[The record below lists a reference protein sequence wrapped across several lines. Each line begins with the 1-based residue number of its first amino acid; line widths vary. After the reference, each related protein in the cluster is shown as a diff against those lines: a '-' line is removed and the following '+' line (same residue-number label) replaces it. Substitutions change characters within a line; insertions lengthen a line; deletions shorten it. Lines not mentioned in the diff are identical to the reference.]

1 MIQNSVVLSACLVSV
16 DGRRPARP
24 SRAVRPRPRRLRSS
38 PQSLRLWMP
47 SLTDLLVK
55 QMTQPGTSRRSDGA
69 SSPRRLRAN
78 GPPIVTACEPRAK
91 AGAMKSDTFG
101 GRRVLVAAHPVIREA
116 DSLRAHEI
124 LHAHG
129 RALMVL
135 GEYGAAREVLG
146 RTGRPPLGSS
156 RFPSRASP
164 SWTSGGRRPEAYA
177 GGIEAVRRGDGQA
190 NEHCLVTL
198 ALIEA
203 GLGQERDCREH
214 AR

>member
-1 MIQNSVVLSACLVSV
+1 MRHLGRKRCPGCGEVAHDVRQHRRRVGHYTVDCSQACIAVAAVVLLAAGGYLVG
-16 DGRRPARP
+16 DGRRDT
-24 SRAVRPRPRRLRSS
+24 
-38 PQSLRLWMP
+38 QSTP
-47 SLTDLLVK
+47 
-55 QMTQPGTSRRSDGA
+55 
-69 SSPRRLRAN
+69 
-78 GPPIVTACEPRAK
+78 
-91 AGAMKSDTFG
+91 
-101 GRRVLVAAHPVIREA
+101 VLVAAHPVIREA
-116 DSLRAHEI
+116 DPLRAQEI

-146 RTGRPPLGSS
+146 RAGRPPLGSS

>member
-1 MIQNSVVLSACLVSV
+1 MRHLGERGVLVAAKWHMMSGSIGGEWVTTPSTAQKRDRRRCRSAASRWRYFVGN
-16 DGRRPARP
+16 DGRR
-24 SRAVRPRPRRLRSS
+24 
-38 PQSLRLWMP
+38 
-47 SLTDLLVK
+47 D
-55 QMTQPGTSRRSDGA
+55 TQGT
-69 SSPRRLRAN
+69 
-78 GPPIVTACEPRAK
+78 
-91 AGAMKSDTFG
+91 
-101 GRRVLVAAHPVIREA
+101 RVLVAAHPVIREA

-146 RTGRPPLGSS
+146 RAGRPPLGSS

>member
-91 AGAMKSDTFG
+91 AAAMKYDTL
-101 GRRVLVAAHPVIREA
+101 GRRGVLVAAKWHVM
-116 DSLRAHEI
+116 S
-124 LHAHG
+124 
-129 RALMVL
+129 
-135 GEYGAAREVLG
+135 
-146 RTGRPPLGSS
+146 GSV
-156 RFPSRASP
+156 
-164 SWTSGGRRPEAYA
+164 GRRVGHYT
-177 GGIEAVRRGDGQA
+177 VDCTLTDGP
-190 NEHCLVTL
+190 
-198 ALIEA
+198 
-203 GLGQERDCREH
+203 
-214 AR
+214 